1 VKDKAFF
8 YFSGEIENRDIE
20 GPRSF
25 NNASGTSNTQGPTG
39 WHDREIDVPRWLAK
53 VDWNIIDGHTLEFTG
68 VSDVRKEDRLEYG
81 YYYTAARSDPD
92 DLALPN
98 NTKGNVANGGHT
110 FEEGGELFIGRYTGA
125 LMDNLILTALYG
137 TQKNDHKDAPFQY
150 NPSVTTVRDD
160 TAAAN
165 RIAGAYT
172 VIDDPKAF
180 DETDGYRID
189 LEWLTG
195 AHSVRVG
202 YDVQNLEYKDGR
214 VTSGPG
220 YIWIYDETTAAD
232 GCIPGSGGACLG
244 GPGEFVQ
251 KVVSALGG
259 TFTTDQYAYFIE
271 DKWQVTDNVLL
282 SLGLRNENF
291 ENYNA
296 DKVIFLDQTD
306 QWAPRVGVTWDVFGD
321 ASLRTFANAGRYH
334 LAIPLNVA
342 FRQVGGSTNT
352 TQYFSFTS
360 VDPNTFEPIGT
371 ADIGSG
377 PFSPNQEYG
386 QARDPDL
393 AAAQGLE
400 SYYQDELSLGLES
413 KLMPSLVGG
422 ARFIYRELGSQID
435 DNCDSRPAYNWAVSH
450 GYVSDT
456 DTSDLYSGDAYG
468 DVQPGDAGPNGL
480 DDRAEYIGAQLAQC
494 RIINPGESNKLL
506 FEDIDADADGVAD
519 ATPTKFAAN
528 ISAAEWGLPKLDR
541 TYEGLDLFLEHPMR
555 DNWYGK
561 LDWTISRNQGNAEG
575 QLLSD
580 IGQQDVSVTLNWDHP
595 ELMKGANGY
604 LPNDR
609 RHQIKAWGFY
619 QFSPEWRASLTMTAM
634 SGRPKSATGV
644 YGGTPL
650 LDVEP
655 SAVGTCD
662 AQCYYSTYVDYGGQF
677 YRFVNGEASPRGTA
691 GRLPWTTTFDA
702 GASYAPNILKNQLKV
717 AVDVFNV
724 FNTQKAQ
731 SQIDIVE
738 NLAVGQPY
746 HSGNRY
752 LGYNAPRSVRFSV
765 RYDWGL

>member
-1 VKDKAFF
+1 
-8 YFSGEIENRDIE
+8 
-20 GPRSF
+20 
-25 NNASGTSNTQGPTG
+25 
-39 WHDREIDVPRWLAK
+39 
-53 VDWNIIDGHTLEFTG
+53 
-68 VSDVRKEDRLEYG
+68 
-81 YYYTAARSDPD
+81 
-92 DLALPN
+92 
-98 NTKGNVANGGHT
+98 
-110 FEEGGELFIGRYTGA
+110 
-125 LMDNLILTALYG
+125 
-137 TQKNDHKDAPFQY
+137 
-150 NPSVTTVRDD
+150 
-160 TAAAN
+160 
-165 RIAGAYT
+165 
-172 VIDDPKAF
+172 
-180 DETDGYRID
+180 
-189 LEWLTG
+189 
-195 AHSVRVG
+195 
-202 YDVQNLEYKDGR
+202 
-214 VTSGPG
+214 
-220 YIWIYDETTAAD
+220 
-232 GCIPGSGGACLG
+232 
-244 GPGEFVQ
+244 
-251 KVVSALGG
+251 
-259 TFTTDQYAYFIE
+259 
-271 DKWQVTDNVLL
+271 VTDNVLL

-400 SYYQDELSLGLES
+400 SYYQDELSLGVES

-561 LDWTISRNQGNAEG
+561 LDWTISRNEGNAEG